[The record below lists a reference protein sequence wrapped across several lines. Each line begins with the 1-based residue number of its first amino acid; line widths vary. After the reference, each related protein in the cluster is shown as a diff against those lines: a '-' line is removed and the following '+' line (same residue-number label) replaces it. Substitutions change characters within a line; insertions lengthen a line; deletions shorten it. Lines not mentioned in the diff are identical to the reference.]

1 MKINNYLANTLL
13 VLVSILLTVALAL
26 SAIEIYLRSQF
37 GMGETHNLHDMVVF
51 HEERGWEL
59 KPGIYRHFDLGAMT
73 SSNITINSPGIRGKA
88 VQPKASPE
96 RERVTLVGDSF
107 MFAMAMDEGGTIAD
121 RVQTA
126 LGNHYEIVNLGVPG
140 YGTGQEILF
149 LQDMRNKGYDLGSR
163 VILVFFT
170 NDIQDN
176 LGLDYGTL
184 TRLTYKPAISVG
196 SDGRLVI
203 EKAIK
208 PIGRKNSI
216 DPEKNRYLFDDFL
229 KNRAEL
235 IAARFPF
242 LVKTLGAVT
251 GGVSLPRDPGIIT
264 GWYTEGWEARWQVTS
279 DLIEYMANM
288 VKTQAGL
295 EFDIVFI
302 PSPFQVEPVFKEI
315 VASKTLHD
323 PTYKMFL
330 EDIDRPQRMLM
341 GLCEKRKIHCVDAT
355 EKLREASRNQPT
367 YFLHEGH
374 LNAYGISEI
383 HDVFAEL
390 IRHK

>member
-1 MKINNYLANTLL
+1 MKINNYLANTLM
-13 VLVSILLTVALAL
+13 VLISILLTVALAL

-37 GMGETHNLHDMVVF
+37 GIGETHNLQDMVVF

-59 KPGIYRHFDLGAMT
+59 KPGNYRHFDPGAMT
-73 SSNITINSPGIRGKA
+73 LSSVTINSLGMRGKA

-107 MFAMAMDEGGTIAD
+107 MFAMALDEGDTVAD

-149 LQDMRNKGYDLGSR
+149 LQDLRNKGYDRGSH
-163 VILVFFT
+163 VILAFFT

-184 TRLTYKPAISVG
+184 TRQTHKPAFSVG

-203 EKAIK
+203 EKPIK
-208 PIGRKNSI
+208 PIGPKNSI
-216 DPEKNRYLFDDFL
+216 VPERHRYLFDDFL
-229 KNRAEL
+229 KNRTEL

-242 LVKTLGAVT
+242 LVKMLGVVT
-251 GGVSLPRDPGIIT
+251 GGISLPRDPGIIT

-279 DLIEYMANM
+279 RLIEYMANT
-288 VKTQAGL
+288 VRTQAGS

-315 VASKTLHD
+315 VASNALHN
-323 PTYKMFL
+323 PTFKMFL
-330 EDIDRPQRMLM
+330 EDIDRPQRLLM
-341 GLCEKRKIHCVDAT
+341 GLCEKRKIRCVDAT
-355 EKLREASRNQPT
+355 DKLRAASRKQPT

-374 LNAYGISEI
+374 LNAYGVSVIY
-383 HDVFAEL
+383 DVFEEL
-390 IRHK
+390 VRH

>member
-1 MKINNYLANTLL
+1 MKINNYLANTLM
-13 VLVSILLTVALAL
+13 VLISILLTVALAL

-37 GMGETHNLHDMVVF
+37 GIGETHNLQDMVVF

-59 KPGIYRHFDLGAMT
+59 KPGNYRHFDPGAMT
-73 SSNITINSPGIRGKA
+73 LSSITINSLGMRGKA

-107 MFAMAMDEGGTIAD
+107 MFAMALDEGGTVAD

-126 LGNHYEIVNLGVPG
+126 LGGHYEIVNLGVPG

-149 LQDMRNKGYDLGSR
+149 LQDLRNKGYDRGSR

-184 TRLTYKPAISVG
+184 TRQTHKPAFSVG
-196 SDGRLVI
+196 SDGRLVV
-203 EKAIK
+203 EKPIK
-208 PIGRKNSI
+208 PIGPKNSI
-216 DPEKNRYLFDDFL
+216 EPERNRYLFDDFL
-229 KNRAEL
+229 KNRTEL

-242 LVKTLGAVT
+242 LVKMLGVVT
-251 GGVSLPRDPGIIT
+251 GGISLPRDPGIIT

-279 DLIEYMANM
+279 RLIEYMANT
-288 VKTQAGL
+288 VRTQAGS

-315 VASKTLHD
+315 VASNALHN
-323 PTYKMFL
+323 PTFKMFL

-341 GLCEKRKIHCVDAT
+341 ELCEKRKIRCVDAT
-355 EKLREASRNQPT
+355 DKLRAASRKQPT

-374 LNAYGISEI
+374 LNAYGVSVIY
-383 HDVFAEL
+383 DVFEEL
-390 IRHK
+390 VRH